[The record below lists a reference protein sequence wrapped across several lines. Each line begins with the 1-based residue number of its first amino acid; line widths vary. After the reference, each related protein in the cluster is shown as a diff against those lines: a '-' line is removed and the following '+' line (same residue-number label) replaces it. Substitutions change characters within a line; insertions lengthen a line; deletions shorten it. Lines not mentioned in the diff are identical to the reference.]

1 MIQGGVVHKMQGI
14 AWEDNRRWSKC
25 KIPRWNS
32 SKSSRS
38 SKSSED
44 EEEDVEK
51 IISANGQVPQLTSI
65 ARVLLML
72 VLILL
77 LVLMLIQV
85 LMLMLVLVLLLICNN
100 NGKWRKMII
109 GLIVDVELIKFL

>member
-1 MIQGGVVHKMQGI
+1 MHKMQGI

-65 ARVLLML
+65 ARGLLM
-72 VLILL
+72 

-85 LMLMLVLVLLLICNN
+85 LMLMLHSIDSDADVQQQRKM
-100 NGKWRKMII
+100 GKMII
-109 GLIVDVELIKFL
+109 AVGLIVELIKFV

>member
-1 MIQGGVVHKMQGI
+1 MQGI

-65 ARVLLML
+65 ARGLLML

-85 LMLMLVLVLLLICNN
+85 LMLMLHSIDSDADVQQQRKM
-100 NGKWRKMII
+100 GKMII
-109 GLIVDVELIKFL
+109 AVGLIVELIKFV

>member
-1 MIQGGVVHKMQGI
+1 MQGI
-14 AWEDNRRWSKC
+14 AWEDNTRWSKC
-25 KIPRWNS
+25 KIPRWN
-32 SKSSRS
+32 SSRS

-100 NGKWRKMII
+100 NGNWRKMII
-109 GLIVDVELIKFL
+109 GLIVELIKFL